1 VKRLIQILLG
11 AFVVFMALAVVQ
23 EWSFFSAAWFG
34 EPAATEQASEAD
46 REAASETVRQML
58 VIMRHLY
65 SSDGDPRFAE
75 RMPTSDGIRAEMLA
89 DIDYLGRNRR
99 RQDPALMK
107 LEILGVDSLD
117 RDRLEVR
124 TREFWRVDF
133 YSLVDG
139 EPSDEPLWQVVHGRY
154 LAIRTGTGWRIDG
167 WEFTSA
173 EPTEAPGA

>member
-1 VKRLIQILLG
+1 
-11 AFVVFMALAVVQ
+11 
-23 EWSFFSAAWFG
+23 
-34 EPAATEQASEAD
+34 
-46 REAASETVRQML
+46 
-58 VIMRHLY
+58 
-65 SSDGDPRFAE
+65 
-75 RMPTSDGIRAEMLA
+75 MLA

-139 EPSDEPLWQVVHGRY
+139 EPSDEPVWQVVHGRY
-154 LAIRTGTGWRIDG
+154 LAIRAGSGWRIDG